1 MSDVIIPLCTGA
13 ECTFETLELDG
24 NDGMDWN
31 CPDRKFW
38 SEGVKLAVRQIFVDR
53 IQGRLSDVETFW
65 SQVDV
70 KDNRFECYG
79 PLKHITVDDGTEIV
93 V

>member
-38 SEGVKLAVRQIFVDR
+38 SEGVKLAVRQIFVD
-53 IQGRLSDVETFW
+53 LSIGKRVC
-65 SQVDV
+65 V
-70 KDNRFECYG
+70 
-79 PLKHITVDDGTEIV
+79 TVQYENEYVLQYAGAR
-93 V
+93 